1 MAILIDNMQW
11 VLLVCGLM
19 TASLVQGIV
28 APKSIWRTWFGESD
42 PSPPAIMLM
51 RSWSTMVVISG
62 VFLIYAG
69 FHPEMRPPALLVA
82 GVGKAMFVILILS
95 DAKRFLKGQA
105 VLAVV
110 VDSLMVVIFA
120 AYLLA
125 IQQSS
130 TA

>member
-1 MAILIDNMQW
+1 MNILIDNMQW

-19 TASLVQGIV
+19 TASLVQGII
-28 APKSIWRTWFGESD
+28 APKSIWRTWFGENE
-42 PSPPAIMLM
+42 PNPTAVMLM

-69 FHPEMRPPALLVA
+69 FHPEMRTPALFVA

-125 IQQSS
+125 TQQIP
-130 TA
+130 AA

>member
-1 MAILIDNMQW
+1 MNILIDNMQW

-19 TASLVQGIV
+19 TASLVQGII
-28 APKSIWRTWFGESD
+28 APKSIWRTWFGENE
-42 PSPPAIMLM
+42 PNPTAVMLM

-62 VFLIYAG
+62 VFLIYAA
-69 FHPEMRPPALLVA
+69 FHPAMRPPALLVA

-125 IQQSS
+125 TQQLP
-130 TA
+130 AA

>member
-1 MAILIDNMQW
+1 MNILIDNMQW

-19 TASLVQGIV
+19 TASLVQGII
-28 APKSIWRTWFGESD
+28 APKSIWRTWFGENE
-42 PSPPAIMLM
+42 PNPTAVMLM

-125 IQQSS
+125 TQQLP
-130 TA
+130 AA